1 MAVDS
6 GWLNKECQPLRCLGM
21 KTLSESIPYY
31 ALAEI
36 GGERLSEG
44 LMHLVSEKALCFD
57 ALRLSE

>member
-1 MAVDS
+1 MSTVEVPGYENFIGID
-6 GWLNKECQPLRCLGM
+6 K
-21 KTLSESIPYY
+21 PYC

-44 LMHLVSEKALCFD
+44 LMHLVIEKALCFD